1 MINVKNIEKYII
13 SNLYIM
19 KINILKYLVFTFI
32 IHSLLAYGTCNKL
45 SQLNIFVI
53 TFTLTFFIIFIDNFY
68 SFKDHIESFIST
80 NKFTKE
86 YFDLFNKNESYEKE
100 QNEELVNEIKKPIE
114 EKSIKSFEE
123 NNIDKHEILKE
134 PKEKQIE
141 PFEPINIGQ
150 PEILKELEDRKI
162 LNRQKID
169 NLISMCSDK
178 DKCLLK
184 LNSYL
189 NDKMIDNKEMIELQ
203 IIFGLEKLDSI
214 QELYL
219 QERISRD
226 DAFEIAN
233 AIRSNSKPILT
244 STLSYL
250 VGQNKLTNN
259 DAEKILAKVTINDDY
274 SDGIV
279 MLSNLI
285 NDGKIVASISK
296 SINEKCSSQS
306 IDSCSI
312 HLNDLK
318 EKKIINE
325 SEGIAI
331 LQAYNKP
338 GVNSFYDFNTKFNDI
353 SNMDVIG
360 SLDKNTDLG
369 NVDFDE
375 RLLDENLEKQSL
387 NPMNNIIENE
397 KQKDEEKVEQNITN
411 NINLKDEKGY
421 YVRTMENDNYIQ
433 IQDIEKQ
440 DPNVEGIKYDNDLR
454 YSKFSE
460 KDYEYL
466 GTYNKDFTNSFN
478 HGSEYLN
485 TNKWKPQE
493 YDNTKCKIEEK
504 CELCEEDYDEYP
516 VNVNDFN
523 KSKKILGKDDIN
535 INYIN
540 DKLNSGLG

>member
-19 KINILKYLVFTFI
+19 KINILKYLVCTFI

-45 SQLNIFVI
+45 SQLNIFSI
-53 TFTLTFFIIFIDNFY
+53 TITLTLFIIFIDNFY
-68 SFKDHIESFIST
+68 SFKEHIESFIST

-86 YFDLFNKNESYEKE
+86 HFDSFNKNELDDDKKQE
-100 QNEELVNEIKKPIE
+100 QIQNNEIINEVKKPIE
-114 EKSIKSFEE
+114 EKSIER
-123 NNIDKHEILKE
+123 
-134 PKEKQIE
+134 
-141 PFEPINIGQ
+141 FEPINIGQ

-169 NLISMCSDK
+169 SLISLCSDK

-203 IIFGLEKLDSI
+203 IVFGLEKLDSI

-219 QERISRD
+219 QERISREN
-226 DAFEIAN
+226 AYEIAN

-244 STLSYL
+244 STLGYL
-250 VGQNKLTNN
+250 VGQNLLTKN
-259 DAEKILAKVTINDDY
+259 DAEKILAKVTINDDF
-274 SDGIV
+274 SDGVI

-312 HLNDLK
+312 HLNELK
-318 EKKIINE
+318 QNKIINE
-325 SEGIAI
+325 SEAIAI

-338 GVNSFYDFNTKFNDI
+338 GVNSFYDFNTKFNDV

-369 NVDFDE
+369 DVDFDQK
-375 RLLDENLEKQSL
+375 LLDE
-387 NPMNNIIENE
+387 
-397 KQKDEEKVEQNITN
+397 
-411 NINLKDEKGY
+411 
-421 YVRTMENDNYIQ
+421 
-433 IQDIEKQ
+433 
-440 DPNVEGIKYDNDLR
+440 
-454 YSKFSE
+454 
-460 KDYEYL
+460 
-466 GTYNKDFTNSFN
+466 
-478 HGSEYLN
+478 
-485 TNKWKPQE
+485 
-493 YDNTKCKIEEK
+493 
-504 CELCEEDYDEYP
+504 
-516 VNVNDFN
+516 
-523 KSKKILGKDDIN
+523 
-535 INYIN
+535 
-540 DKLNSGLG
+540 